1 MNNINSKLF
10 VISQYLLS
18 AIILVLAFKH
28 QMEILLMI
36 CVIISVAM
44 GMIFINEFGNDRTM
58 LSFSMLEEFIV
69 LIVTQGF
76 LEYHIVTDFTFLRLF
91 MFLLNI
97 LAYII
102 YFYYLSENFKRYKWY
117 DSYKQILH
125 RRSCKRIKP

>member
-18 AIILVLAFKH
+18 AIILVLAFRH

-36 CVIISVAM
+36 CVIVSVAM

-102 YFYYLSENFKRYKWY
+102 YFYYLAENFKRYN
-117 DSYKQILH
+117 
-125 RRSCKRIKP
+125 

>member
-10 VISQYLLS
+10 VIAQYLLS
-18 AIILVLAFKH
+18 AIILVLSFKY

-36 CVIISVAM
+36 CVLVSVAM
-44 GMIFINEFGNDRTM
+44 GMIFINEFYDNRTM

-97 LAYII
+97 LAYIV
-102 YFYYLSENFKRYKWY
+102 YFFYLAENLKRYK
-117 DSYKQILH
+117 
-125 RRSCKRIKP
+125 

>member
-10 VISQYLLS
+10 VITQYLLS
-18 AIILVLAFKH
+18 AIILVLTFKH
-28 QMEILLMI
+28 QMEILLMV
-36 CVIISVAM
+36 CVIVSVAM
-44 GMIFINEFGNDRTM
+44 GMIFISEFDNDRTM

-91 MFLLNI
+91 IFLLNI

-102 YFYYLSENFKRYKWY
+102 YFYYLAENFKRYK
-117 DSYKQILH
+117 
-125 RRSCKRIKP
+125 